1 MREEKYSRHW
11 KILTFIL
18 DHRTGKRIDEIAQE
32 IECCERTVRRDLL
45 MLQDAGFPI
54 CSERTARGT
63 VWTMLESFRNIPPV
77 PFTSLDALAMV
88 VARSALAARGN
99 GFYRQI
105 DGILDRLKANRG
117 EDFRRHL
124 DRLEGS
130 VYYKP
135 GRRPGGAADRG
146 DVMPGIY
153 DEITKAVMNH
163 RVLVVTYR
171 NAKGI
176 TTAGRRLAPHH
187 LRVDSDIVYL
197 RAYCLQS
204 SAMRTF
210 ALTRF
215 LQVTCTDETF
225 RQTWTDDEESASE
238 AIGVFLADA
247 EDIVLDFDPILE
259 QYFELHPL
267 HASQQATHRD
277 GHLRMTLRVGINES
291 LIHHLTGFG
300 RRVTVVSPPHL
311 AALVAQRHAESIG
324 LDAAPPAGQANQEA
338 ASS

>member
-11 KILTFIL
+11 TILTFIL
-18 DHRTGKRIDEIAQE
+18 DHHVGKRIDEIATE
-32 IECCERTVRRDLL
+32 VGCCERTVRRDLV
-45 MLQDAGFPI
+45 MLQEAGFPI
-54 CSERTARGT
+54 CSEKTVRGT
-63 VWTMLESFRNIPPV
+63 VWTMLKSFRNIPPV

-99 GFYRQI
+99 SFYRQI

-117 EDFRRHL
+117 EEFRRHL
-124 DRLEGS
+124 DRLERS

-135 GRRPGGAADRG
+135 GRRPPGAAERG
-146 DVMPGIY
+146 DPMPGIY
-153 DEITKAVMNH
+153 DEITRAVMN
-163 RVLVVTYR
+163 RKVLVVTYR

-176 TTAGRRLAPHH
+176 TTTGRRLAPLH
-187 LRVDSDIVYL
+187 LQVDNDTVYL
-197 RAYCLQS
+197 RAFCLKS
-204 SAMRTF
+204 SAMRLF

-215 LQVTCTDETF
+215 QDVACTDEAF
-225 RQTWTDDEESASE
+225 QQTWPDDGEGDAE
-238 AIGVFLADA
+238 AIGVFPAQA

-267 HASQQATHRD
+267 HPSQKVQLLD
-277 GHLRMTLRVGINES
+277 GRLRMTLRIGINES

-311 AALVAQRHAESIG
+311 VALVAQRHAEALG
-324 LDAAPPAGQANQEA
+324 LETASAPAPGNSPAS
-338 ASS
+338 AS